1 MAARWWRGARSILGW
16 ADGVTREYYG
26 SYGINSWLAV
36 PAETGLIVGAMG
48 LRTGNPAQ
56 AFWRTANVTEPN
68 QVPMFLDAWWWCA
81 LPKDADM
88 PPARE
93 GQAGEF
99 PCGCRDSMQRFC
111 INRHNKAVM
120 AVFMDQSIRRVG
132 LKELWTLKWHR
143 NFNTAGRWTKAG
155 GAKLQNWPAW
165 MRDFKDY

>member
-68 QVPMFLDAWWWCA
+68 RVPMFLDAWWWCA
-81 LPKDADM
+81 WPKDADM